1 MYWRVIWSSREQGI
15 WCSIAEKVITMKKNY
30 PSGWSVGVLNDDVE
44 KMIEWCK
51 HDALRATRIFTG
63 IK

>member
-1 MYWRVIWSSREQGI
+1 MYWRVIWSNREQGI

-30 PSGWSVGVLNDDVE
+30 PSSWSVGVLNDDVE

-51 HDALRATRIFTG
+51 NDAL
-63 IK
+63 